1 LRFGR
6 DHRAPRGRSA
16 QPRDSKLEEFDDEK
30 LQDLLDDLHKVYVC
44 LYQITFALIGYE
56 GRFSNYA
63 ADEFPIETYPL
74 RVEPGVSVCT

>member
-1 LRFGR
+1 
-6 DHRAPRGRSA
+6 
-16 QPRDSKLEEFDDEK
+16 
-30 LQDLLDDLHKVYVC
+30 LDDLHKVYVC